1 MQLGWVDFSN
11 SDREKVFDVMNL
23 LQEPGAVDEIGIGQV
38 RDAFSNL
45 FFPGTSTVQ
54 TIAKY
59 FLIVP
64 YVLKEAAE
72 GRYGSEYG
80 GILRRIDEEERQCGL
95 LLMQHCP
102 GDTGIIGQRVL
113 PRGWVVR
120 RPSSIYWNGICTYGI
135 CTPKGLSIPDLIR
148 ASQFVQAQNR
158 AIRLSSR
165 GDDGSSDERDD
176 FDAGR
181 DAALNFFSVPDDY
194 YTDWRE
200 ELSTRLTE
208 GEAAFLRE
216 KIESHTQ
223 GTLLCYMLEHNVNV
237 EKYDSFGALCKA
249 LHEKVPA
256 EMGRMM
262 KLASDFDRL
271 VYAAR
276 VRYNYVLSN
285 GENAEAADEWEY
297 IETNKEYMLSVDVD
311 EVLASLHIVNYR
323 LRRFLLAF
331 KEAVLTGSLDA
342 ADEILINREIE
353 IKGRS
358 RAKLCKRDDYDN
370 DVWIGERY
378 LDYRF
383 SSAKRLIAD
392 IYRGEGKERA

>member
-11 SDREKVFDVMNL
+11 SDREKVFDVMSL

-80 GILRRIDEEERQCGL
+80 SILRRIDEEERQCGL

-120 RPSSIYWNGICTYGI
+120 RPSNIYWNGICSYGI
-135 CTPKGLSIPDLIR
+135 CNQKGLSIPDLIR

-158 AIRLSSR
+158 TIRLSNR

-181 DAALNFFSVPDDY
+181 DAALHFFSVPDDY
-194 YTDWRE
+194 YTDWRKD
-200 ELSTRLTE
+200 LSTRLTE

-223 GTLLCYMLEHNVNV
+223 GSLLCYMLEHNVDV
-237 EKYDSFGALCKA
+237 EAYDSFGALCEA

-256 EMGRMM
+256 EMGHMM
-262 KLASDFDRL
+262 KLASDFNRL

-276 VRYNYVLSN
+276 VRYNYVLSS
-285 GENAEAADEWEY
+285 GENTEAADEWEY
-297 IETNKEYMLSVDVD
+297 IEANKEYMLSVDVD
-311 EVLASLHIVNYR
+311 EVLTSLHIVNYR

-331 KEAVLTGSLDA
+331 KEAVFTGRLDA